1 MHDSL
6 TVLQIFD
13 RQTKK
18 LEYFKSFY
26 LWKINNFNTG
36 VILI

>member
-18 LEYFKSFY
+18 N
-26 LWKINNFNTG
+26 WN
-36 VILI
+36 ILNHFIYGKLIISTQELF